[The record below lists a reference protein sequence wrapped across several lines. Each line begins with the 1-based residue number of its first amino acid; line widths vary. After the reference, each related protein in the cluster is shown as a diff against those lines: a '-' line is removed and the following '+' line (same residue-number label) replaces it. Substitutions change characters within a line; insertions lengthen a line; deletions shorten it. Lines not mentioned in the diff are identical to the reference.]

1 MAWLPHIPARSE
13 ADATRNFEA
22 IAAQIIVGEGSPE
35 GYVGA
40 PVGVLFIRR
49 DGGPKTTLYV
59 KEKAVSPTD
68 PTGWSAK

>member
-1 MAWLPHIPARSE
+1 MSWLPHIPVASNL
-13 ADATRNFEA
+13 DSTQNFQR
-22 IAAQIIVGEGSPE
+22 IAAQIIYGEGSPE

-40 PVGVLFIRR
+40 PVGVLFLRR